1 MYVLVKSLLPWQ
13 RRKKTSKAVKRKFC
27 AIQITNREV
36 VLGHPGNS
44 LLGYP
49 NNIQGTDR
57 YLCITV
63 EEDSWVLLK
72 NNELEKKGLCSK
84 RPT

>member
-1 MYVLVKSLLPWQ
+1 M
-13 RRKKTSKAVKRKFC
+13 
-27 AIQITNREV
+27 
-36 VLGHPGNS
+36 LGHPGNS

-57 YLCITV
+57 YLHITV
-63 EEDSWVLLK
+63 EEDSWVLRK